1 MQLKFSRDII
11 YDNRE
16 VSMRNLY
23 NAIPLTEEQKIAYIR
38 VLAYLAKS
46 DRNPDYIERNFIS
59 KLLDRM
65 QLLPDVLKK
74 IYIPRNNEELYRAL
88 MPICTR
94 AIAIDLLHCLWFA
107 ASVNTLI
114 SDDEI
119 MIIRK
124 IAQIL
129 RIDNDTLLSIHH
141 FVTDEIMFLQHAREV
156 LEADDIRC

>member
-1 MQLKFSRDII
+1 
-11 YDNRE
+11 
-16 VSMRNLY
+16 MRNLY

-65 QLLPDVLKK
+65 QLFPDVLKK

-129 RIDNDTLLSIHH
+129 RIDNDTLLNIHH

>member
-1 MQLKFSRDII
+1 
-11 YDNRE
+11 
-16 VSMRNLY
+16 MRNLY

-59 KLLDRM
+59 QLLDRM

>member
-1 MQLKFSRDII
+1 
-11 YDNRE
+11 
-16 VSMRNLY
+16 MRNLY

-65 QLLPDVLKK
+65 QLSPDVLKK

-129 RIDNDTLLSIHH
+129 RIDNDTLLNIHH

>member
-1 MQLKFSRDII
+1 
-11 YDNRE
+11 
-16 VSMRNLY
+16 MRNLY

-129 RIDNDTLLSIHH
+129 RIDNDTLLNIHH

-156 LEADDIRC
+156 LEADNIRC

>member
-1 MQLKFSRDII
+1 
-11 YDNRE
+11 
-16 VSMRNLY
+16 MRNLY

-114 SDDEI
+114 SVDEI

>member
-1 MQLKFSRDII
+1 
-11 YDNRE
+11 
-16 VSMRNLY
+16 MRNLY

-141 FVTDEIMFLQHAREV
+141 LVTDEIMFLQHAREV

>member
-1 MQLKFSRDII
+1 
-11 YDNRE
+11 
-16 VSMRNLY
+16 MRNLY

-141 FVTDEIMFLQHAREV
+141 FVTDEIMFLQHASEV

>member
-1 MQLKFSRDII
+1 
-11 YDNRE
+11 
-16 VSMRNLY
+16 MRNLY

-124 IAQIL
+124 IAQIV
-129 RIDNDTLLSIHH
+129 RIDNDTLLNIHH

>member
-1 MQLKFSRDII
+1 
-11 YDNRE
+11 
-16 VSMRNLY
+16 MRNLY

-46 DRNPDYIERNFIS
+46 DRNPDYIERNFIN

>member
-1 MQLKFSRDII
+1 
-11 YDNRE
+11 
-16 VSMRNLY
+16 MRNLY

-129 RIDNDTLLSIHH
+129 RIDNDTLLNIHH

-156 LEADDIRC
+156 LEADPVLR

>member
-1 MQLKFSRDII
+1 
-11 YDNRE
+11 
-16 VSMRNLY
+16 MRNLY

-94 AIAIDLLHCLWFA
+94 DIAIDLLHCLWFA

>member
-1 MQLKFSRDII
+1 
-11 YDNRE
+11 
-16 VSMRNLY
+16 MRNLY
-23 NAIPLTEEQKIAYIR
+23 NAITLTEEQKIAYIR

-65 QLLPDVLKK
+65 NLSPDVLKK

-94 AIAIDLLHCLWFA
+94 ARAIDLLHCLWFA
-107 ASVNTLI
+107 ASVNTII

>member
-1 MQLKFSRDII
+1 
-11 YDNRE
+11 
-16 VSMRNLY
+16 MRNLY

-46 DRNPDYIERNFIS
+46 DRNPGYIEQNFIG

-65 QLLPDVLKK
+65 KLSPDVLKK

-107 ASVNTLI
+107 ASVNTII

-129 RIDNDTLLSIHH
+129 QIDNDTLLNIHH

>member
-1 MQLKFSRDII
+1 
-11 YDNRE
+11 
-16 VSMRNLY
+16 MRNLY
-23 NAIPLTEEQKIAYIR
+23 NAIPLTDEQKIAYIR

-65 QLLPDVLKK
+65 QLSPDVLKK